1 MKRKSNI
8 LVCPLDWGIGHSTR
22 CVPVINELIR
32 QNVNVI
38 IAADNRPLA
47 FLKNEFPAL
56 QFEIFPGY
64 KFSYPEKGSMA
75 FKMALQIPGIIKGIK
90 QEHENLIDILHRL
103 KIDAVISDNRFG
115 LWTENV
121 PCVFITHQINI
132 KTPASIKF
140 LEPFLYRINKKYIS
154 KFNEC
159 WIPDFAGDSNLSG
172 ELSHKKPLPANYYF
186 IGPLSRFVETA
197 IEKHEDIHENKFRN
211 ELLVLLSGPEPQRTL
226 LEKMILKQLKDT
238 KISTIVVCGK
248 PEELSEENLN
258 DNIRIFSHLNSN
270 TLKQLLLSSKVV
282 ISRPG
287 YSTIMD
293 LAALGKRAI
302 FIPTPGQTEQE
313 YLADY
318 FYKKKIYI
326 KMSQNKL
333 DLSAGIKNFE
343 KYKGLN
349 LSFKPNLLKYRI
361 QNLIFMIS

>member
-1 MKRKSNI
+1 MKRKPNI
-8 LVCPLDWGIGHSTR
+8 LVCPLDWGIGHATR

-47 FLKNEFPAL
+47 FLKNEFPTL

-75 FKMALQIPGIIKGIK
+75 LRMALLAPGIIMGIK
-90 QEHENLIDILHRL
+90 QEHENLKDILHRS

-115 LWTENV
+115 LWTDAV
-121 PCVFITHQINI
+121 PCIFITHQINI
-132 KTPASIKF
+132 KTPASLKF
-140 LEPFLYRINKKYIS
+140 SEPFLYRINKKYIS

-159 WIPDFAGDSNLSG
+159 WMPDFAGDSNLSG
-172 ELSHKKPLPANYYF
+172 ELSHKKPLPANSYF
-186 IGPLSRFVETA
+186 IGPLSRFAETSA
-197 IEKHEDIHENKFRN
+197 EKHEEIHENKFKN

-226 LEKMILKQLKDT
+226 LEKKILKQLKDMGLPAM
-238 KISTIVVCGK
+238 VVCGK

-293 LAALGKRAI
+293 LAALGKKAI

-318 FYKKKIYI
+318 FYKKKIYF

-333 DLSAGIKNFE
+333 DLIEGIKNSE
-343 KYKGLN
+343 KYKGIN
-349 LSFKPNLLKYRI
+349 LVYDPDLLKSRI
-361 QNLIFMIS
+361 QNLISKIS